1 MSQPDGTWTR
11 QMIAGRKALVLVED
25 DAETLRQRAHD
36 LRGAA
41 RTLDLACELGAFRA
55 LGDDKAVALLKAIK
69 MLTGEARILIE
80 AYSQE
85 W

>member
-1 MSQPDGTWTR
+1 
-11 QMIAGRKALVLVED
+11 MIAGRKALVLVED

-55 LGDDKAVALLKAIK
+55 LGDDKAGALVKAIK

>member
-25 DAETLRQRAHD
+25 DIEALRQKAHD

-41 RTLDLACELGAFRA
+41 RTLELACELGAFRA
-55 LGDDKAVALLKAIK
+55 LGEDKAGALAKAIK
-69 MLTGEARILIE
+69 LLSGEAKILLE
-80 AYSQE
+80 AYSKE